1 MTLKEKPSGFPRH
14 RWGRAPH
21 ETDAARLATLGVAWL
36 ATCAARRVVEHDA
49 GRRRARR
56 VCIPSTRAIALKP
69 INLGPATDLNL
80 TDRPIEGEV
89 AAALKVYSPSDIE
102 EANASESCESDDD
115 SDDDDDVA
123 DNEGRCDTGG
133 SEGGPDGKSQAD
145 CAASAQDGGSL

>member
-69 INLGPATDLNL
+69 INLGPATIGGGLGGRDLLLN
-80 TDRPIEGEV
+80 
-89 AAALKVYSPSDIE
+89 KSDTQ
-102 EANASESCESDDD
+102 
-115 SDDDDDVA
+115 
-123 DNEGRCDTGG
+123 GQK
-133 SEGGPDGKSQAD
+133 SEGQKQQPWWGQQEQEQA
-145 CAASAQDGGSL
+145 G